1 MALPQGTEVYQCDAA
16 PVIARGV
23 SFTDAELDDAVKNR
37 LPPLL
42 NDDEGNKQVDAL
54 LGSVANTQFEGKR
67 LAQILKS
74 PRVLEDWRVGEAIA
88 ETFLADYRHC
98 EFPWPSGRDLKN
110 PNASPAGSDLV
121 GFDRREAKARFAFGE
136 VKTSAEERWPPQVM
150 TGRHGMQ
157 KQLEDLRDGPKV
169 KDKLV
174 KYLAFRA
181 THAPWLPRFHEAA
194 ARYLKNHRDVSLFG
208 VLIRDVDSKSED
220 LSGRST
226 SLAHDCPAL
235 TKLELRSY
243 YLPKGNIEGIAKR
256 AAKAQGVKK

>member
-1 MALPQGTEVYQCDAA
+1 MPLPQGTEVYQCDTP
-16 PVIARGV
+16 PVVARGV
-23 SFTDAELDDAVKNR
+23 SLTAAELDDAIKNR

-54 LGSVANTQFEGKR
+54 LGSLANTQFEESR

-74 PRVLEDWRVGEAIA
+74 PHVLEDWRVGEAIA
-88 ETFLADYRHC
+88 ETFLTDFRKC

-121 GFDRREAKARFAFGE
+121 GFDRREATARFAFGE

-157 KQLEDLRDGPKV
+157 KQLEDLKDGPKV

-181 THAPWLPRFHEAA
+181 TNAPWLPQFREAA
-194 ARYLKNHRDVSLFG
+194 TRYLKNHRDVSLFG
-208 VLIRDVDSKSED
+208 VLVRDVDIKRED

-226 SLAHDCPAL
+226 SLANDLPGQ

-243 YLPKGNIEGIAKR
+243 YLPKGKIDGLAKR